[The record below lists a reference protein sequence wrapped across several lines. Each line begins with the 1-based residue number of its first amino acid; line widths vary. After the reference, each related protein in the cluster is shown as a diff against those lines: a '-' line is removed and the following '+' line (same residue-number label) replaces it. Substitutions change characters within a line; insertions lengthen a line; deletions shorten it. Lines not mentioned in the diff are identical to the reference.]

1 MTKTPPNPA
10 GEPAGPAPKP
20 AGAPRARLKRRWP
33 RRTLI
38 TVNGVVFLC
47 LVAMASAYGYVRY
60 ELGSIVTAPGPDLT
74 PPGFYAGGAGTT
86 PQAKASDAD
95 GLQPENILLIGNETR
110 QGLTPQEQQQF
121 GSSITYSGTLADIM
135 MVLHLDPANGTA
147 SVLSIPRDLFSP
159 MPAGSPVGSYQ
170 KMDAALNDGAQGP
183 DNLVQAVQED
193 LGIPINHFV
202 ELNFNGFINSVNAL
216 GGINVYFPDPVFD
229 ADSLLY
235 IATPGCHHLN
245 GFYALTLVRARHLQY
260 DPPGDTEPRQDW
272 PYDPESDL
280 ARIVRTHTFIKI
292 VADTAK
298 SEGKTNP
305 ATAVSF
311 LSAVVKQMTVD
322 TGLKNQLLS
331 LVLHYRDINVAAVR
345 ETTLST
351 TDVNDYYYGGYGMGD
366 VLFPVQPADNNVIKA
381 WDPAALPTP
390 VAPKSVSV
398 VSITGSYGSAV
409 AAGQALASLGLK
421 ISSESTGTVPS
432 DVSETLVLYHPMDVA
447 QALYVMRYLSGAVMM
462 QVSSSVAPGTVEVDL
477 GSTVTVAAKPVP
489 PTTTTAATT
498 TAGPTTTTVATTT
511 TASTTTASTTIA
523 STTTA
528 STTTASTTTGGAH
541 AASTT
546 RPAATTTS
554 VPTPNGQPASASA
567 DQQEPWDPRA
577 C

>member
-1 MTKTPPNPA
+1 V
-10 GEPAGPAPKP
+10 
-20 AGAPRARLKRRWP
+20 RLRRRWP

-38 TVNGVVFLC
+38 VVNGVVFLC

-60 ELGSIVTAPGPDLT
+60 EIGSIVTEPGTNLT
-74 PPGFYAGGAGTT
+74 PPGFYAGGGG
-86 PQAKASDAD
+86 PVPRASASAAD

-110 QGLTPQEQQQF
+110 QGLTLQQQQQF
-121 GSSITYSGTLADIM
+121 GSSLTYSGTLADIM
-135 MVLHLDPANGTA
+135 MVLHLDPATGTA
-147 SVLSIPRDLFSP
+147 SVLSIPRDLFAP
-159 MPAGSPVGSYQ
+159 MPAGSPVGPYQ

-183 DNLVQAVQED
+183 DNLVNAIQED

-235 IATPGCHHLN
+235 IPTPGCHHLN

-260 DPPGDTEPRQDW
+260 DPPGDTEPRQYW

-280 ARIVRTHTFIKI
+280 ARIVRTHTFVKI

-298 SEGKTNP
+298 AKGKTDP

-311 LSAVVKQMTVD
+311 LAAVVKQMTVD
-322 TGLKNQLLS
+322 SGLKDQLLT
-331 LVLHYRDINVAAVR
+331 LVLHYRDINVAAVP
-345 ETTLST
+345 ETTLSV

-381 WDPAALPTP
+381 WDPLAFPKA

-398 VSITGSYGSAV
+398 VSITGSYDAAV
-409 AAGQALASLGLK
+409 AAGRALGSYGLK
-421 ISSESTGTVPS
+421 VSGETTGTVPS
-432 DVSETLVLYHPMDVA
+432 NTTETVVLYHPNDIA
-447 QALYVMRYLSGAVMM
+447 EALYVMKYLSGAVMM
-462 QVSSSVAPGTVEVDL
+462 QVSPAVVPGTVEVDL
-477 GSTVTVAAKPVP
+477 GSTVDVATDPAPTTTTTTTATTTSSLATTTSSLA
-489 PTTTTAATT
+489 TTTTAATT
-498 TAGPTTTTVATTT
+498 TVRPST
-511 TASTTTASTTIA
+511 TAEATATSRTLPT
-523 STTTA
+523 
-528 STTTASTTTGGAH
+528 
-541 AASTT
+541 
-546 RPAATTTS
+546 ATTTS
-554 VPTPNGQPASASA
+554 VPTPNGQPVTSAS

>member
-1 MTKTPPNPA
+1 VTKTPPKHA
-10 GEPAGPAPKP
+10 GEPAVNPPKP
-20 AGAPRARLKRRWP
+20 VGGPRARLKRRWP

-60 ELGSIVTAPGPDLT
+60 EIGSIATGPGGDLT
-74 PPGFYAGGAGTT
+74 PPGFYAGGAGPA
-86 PQAKASDAD
+86 PQATASD

-110 QGLTPQEQQQF
+110 QGLTLQEQQQF

-135 MVLHLDPANGTA
+135 MVLHLDPANRTA

-159 MPAGSPVGSYQ
+159 MPVGSPVGPYQ

-183 DNLVQAVQED
+183 DNLVEAIQED

-216 GGINVYFPDPVFD
+216 GGIKVYFPDPVFD

-235 IATPGCHHLN
+235 IPTAGCRHLN

-260 DPPGDTEPRQDW
+260 DPPGDTEPRQYW

-280 ARIVRTHTFIKI
+280 ARIVRTHMFIKV

-322 TGLKNQLLS
+322 AGLKNQFLS
-331 LVLHYRDINVAAVR
+331 LVLHYRDINVAAVP

-409 AAGQALASLGLK
+409 AAGQALASHGLK
-421 ISSESTGTVPS
+421 ISSETTGTVPS
-432 DVSETLVLYHPMDVA
+432 DISETLVLYHPKNVA
-447 QALYVMRYLSGAVMM
+447 QALYVMKYLSGAVMM
-462 QVSSSVAPGTVEVDL
+462 QLSSAVAPGTVEVDL
-477 GSTVTVAAKPVP
+477 GSTVNVAAKPLP
-489 PTTTTAATT
+489 ATTTTAATT
-498 TAGPTTTTVATTT
+498 ATGSTTTTLASTTTTLATTT
-511 TASTTTASTTIA
+511 TTLATTTTG
-523 STTTA
+523 
-528 STTTASTTTGGAH
+528 STTTGGAT
-541 AASTT
+541 ATSTT
-546 RPAATTTS
+546 RPTGTTTS
-554 VPTPNGQPASASA
+554 VPTPNGQPVSSAA

>member
-1 MTKTPPNPA
+1 
-10 GEPAGPAPKP
+10 
-20 AGAPRARLKRRWP
+20 
-33 RRTLI
+33 
-38 TVNGVVFLC
+38 
-47 LVAMASAYGYVRY
+47 MASAYGYVRY
-60 ELGSIVTAPGPDLT
+60 EIGSIVTAPGGDLT
-74 PPGFYAGGAGTT
+74 PPGFYAGGAGAA
-86 PQAKASDAD
+86 PQVGASDAD

-110 QGLTPQEQQQF
+110 QGLTLQEQQQF

-135 MVLHLDPANGTA
+135 MVLHLDPANRTA

-159 MPAGSPVGSYQ
+159 MPAGSPVGPYQ

-183 DNLVQAVQED
+183 DNLVNAVQED

-235 IATPGCHHLN
+235 IPTAGCHHLN

-280 ARIVRTHTFIKI
+280 ARIMRTHTFIKI

-298 SEGKTNP
+298 SKGKTDP

-322 TGLKNQLLS
+322 TGLKNQLLR
-331 LVLHYRDINVAAVR
+331 LVLHYRDINVAAVP
-345 ETTLST
+345 ETTLSVSG
-351 TDVNDYYYGGYGMGD
+351 VNDYYYGGYGMGD

-381 WDPAALPTP
+381 WDPAAFPKP

-398 VSITGSYGSAV
+398 VSITGSFGSAL
-409 AAGQALASLGLK
+409 AAGQALASHGLK
-421 ISSESTGTVPS
+421 VSTETTGTVPS
-432 DVSETLVLYHPMDVA
+432 DVSETLVLYHPKNVA
-447 QALYVMRYLSGAVMM
+447 EALYVMKYLSGAVMM
-462 QVSSSVAPGTVEVDL
+462 QVSSSVAPGTVEIDL
-477 GSTVTVAAKPVP
+477 GSTVNVAAKPLP
-489 PTTTTAATT
+489 TTTTTAATT
-498 TAGPTTTTVATTT
+498 TTGSTTTTAATTTTV
-511 TASTTTASTTIA
+511 STTTVF
-523 STTTA
+523 TTTV
-528 STTTASTTTGGAH
+528 STTTGGAH
-541 AASTT
+541 ATSTT
-546 RPAATTTS
+546 LPTGTTTS
-554 VPTPNGQPASASA
+554 VPTPNGQPVSSAS

>member
-1 MTKTPPNPA
+1 
-10 GEPAGPAPKP
+10 
-20 AGAPRARLKRRWP
+20 
-33 RRTLI
+33 
-38 TVNGVVFLC
+38 
-47 LVAMASAYGYVRY
+47 MASAYGYVRY
-60 ELGSIVTAPGPDLT
+60 EIGSIATSPGGDLT
-74 PPGFYAGGAGTT
+74 PSGFYAGGAGAA
-86 PQAKASDAD
+86 PQATASDAD

-110 QGLTPQEQQQF
+110 QGLTLQEQQQF

-135 MVLHLDPANGTA
+135 MVLHLDPADRTA
-147 SVLSIPRDLFSP
+147 SILSIPRDLFSP
-159 MPAGSPVGSYQ
+159 MPVGSPVGPYQ

-183 DNLVQAVQED
+183 DNLVEAVQED

-229 ADSLLY
+229 ADSLMY
-235 IATPGCHHLN
+235 IPTAGCHHLN

-298 SEGKTNP
+298 SKGKTNP

-322 TGLKNQLLS
+322 SGLKNQLLS
-331 LVLHYRDINVAAVR
+331 LVLHYRDINVAAVP

-351 TDVNDYYYGGYGMGD
+351 TGVNDYYYGGYGMGD

-390 VAPKSVSV
+390 VAPRSVSV

-409 AAGQALASLGLK
+409 AAGQALASHGLK
-421 ISSESTGTVPS
+421 ISSETTGTVPS
-432 DVSETLVLYHPMDVA
+432 DISETLVLYHPQNVA
-447 QALYVMRYLSGAVMM
+447 QALYVMKYLSGAVMM
-462 QVSSSVAPGTVEVDL
+462 QVSSSVAPGTVEVEL
-477 GSTVTVAAKPVP
+477 GSTVNVAAKAVP
-489 PTTTTAATT
+489 TTTTTAATTTTGSPTTTGATTTTGSTTTTAATTTTGSTTTTAATT
-498 TAGPTTTTVATTT
+498 TAGPTA
-511 TASTTTASTTIA
+511 
-523 STTTA
+523 
-528 STTTASTTTGGAH
+528 TGGAK
-541 AASTT
+541 ATSSTL
-546 RPAATTTS
+546 PAATTTS
-554 VPTPNGQPASASA
+554 VPTPNGQPVSSAA